1 MNEPHPG
8 PIGAVLALALR
19 TAVNGPMQEVREA
32 VAAAD
37 GGLAGDLRSSPERGV
52 TLISAPQWKQVC
64 EELGV
69 SLPWHTRRANVL
81 LDLDRLE
88 LLAGR
93 RLRIGQVELE
103 VLSETK
109 PCGLMDQQHAGLR
122 NALRPEWRG
131 GVCCRVLTGG
141 VLRVGDAVELRTQSE
156 RRS

>member
-1 MNEPHPG
+1 MSEPQPG
-8 PIGAVLALALR
+8 PIGAVLAMALR

-32 VAAAD
+32 VVVAD

-69 SLPWHTRRANVL
+69 KLPWHTRRANVL
-81 LDLDRLE
+81 LDVDRLAP
-88 LLAGR
+88 LAGR
-93 RLRIGQVELE
+93 RLRLGEVELD

-131 GVCCRVLTGG
+131 GVCCRVLKGG
-141 VLRVGDAVELRTQSE
+141 ILRVGDAVVLRA
-156 RRS
+156 